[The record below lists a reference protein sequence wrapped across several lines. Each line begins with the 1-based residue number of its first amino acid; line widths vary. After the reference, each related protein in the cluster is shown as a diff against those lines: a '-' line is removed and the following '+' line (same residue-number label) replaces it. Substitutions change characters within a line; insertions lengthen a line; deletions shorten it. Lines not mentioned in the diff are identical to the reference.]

1 MKRIILVLLVITT
14 LSATAQESVL
24 LRLNYNEGDNYLLTV
39 DAKQNM
45 GLQGGMNMN
54 MTMGVIITEVGAKNI
69 KTESKI
75 TSVVWI

>member
-54 MTMGVIITEVGAKNI
+54 MTMGGYYHRSWCQKY
-69 KTESKI
+69 
-75 TSVVWI
+75 